1 MPNIKR
7 QVSEPVGK
15 QSSDRYTFS
24 VSSLFFRQFGLSLA
38 ATLLSALLL
47 LPEALLLL
55 QGQRDPQGPRLL
67 LLDPGAVQRVSALQR
82 GLFCRET
89 SAFGQSRYF
98 SVYTFYLTRAKYETW
113 STGKMFRWHLNRAE
127 RKNLIR
133 LQTFFILHENNFWLL
148 SSQASG
154 HRSVSHQL
162 KKYVLDVF

>member
-1 MPNIKR
+1 MANIKR

-15 QSSDRYTFS
+15 QSSERYTFS
-24 VSSLFFRQFGLSLA
+24 VSSLFFRQFGLPLA

-98 SVYTFYLTRAKYETW
+98 STYTFYLTRAKYETL
-113 STGKMFRWHLNRAE
+113 STRKMFRWHLNRAE
-127 RKNLIR
+127 RSRNLIR
-133 LQTFFILHENNFWLL
+133 LRTFFILHENILAAVK
-148 SSQASG
+148 SSIRTSK
-154 HRSVSHQL
+154 RVSSI
-162 KKYVLDVF
+162 KKACT